1 MDVSKSEV
9 DKLFKLNGLF
19 LAPDASQYILSIVQR
34 VEVSKRQK
42 VLRKLVETILKQ
54 KVDNNKISKELC
66 EAAVKECRAE
76 HSTDITVLYVIDA
89 FAVPYFRFSRPLKK
103 FIPFVPADSSENR
116 LIFPVS
122 ACAKAFLY
130 AHRYEV
136 IYQRM
141 LRHQVFSQ
149 TTSLDG
155 SHNTS
160 HRLRQ
165 IEYLLAS
172 GSRIDSA
179 VVLGLISQVHEGKW
193 YAEDPSGVV
202 ELNLQQAIFHEGLLP
217 EGSIALIEGFYD
229 DKILYVTGI
238 GLPPCE
244 SPEVSRRAFSVANP
258 FGGGLPDAPAAPLDT
273 KMHKLLTTTQAGS
286 DAMLVIL
293 GETHLDKLDTL
304 DQLNTLFAGY
314 SACAPVAFILSG
326 NFLSADSVGKTCPE
340 RRIIL
345 RKLLRQLLTIFKNNF
360 PESSESQNTSQLNQ
374 SPQLILI
381 PGPDDPVYA
390 PQHIL
395 PRPGLG
401 IDLISDDI
409 KDRSPSSCPPW
420 LRLASNPCRL
430 RLYTREIVIFRAN
443 YSRLLVRHCIHLP
456 TLNALDS
463 CAETDEKIEDS
474 TLRKDSEMTDMDSDG
489 TTSSTVSTPQTK
501 QQTSS
506 RKNGKTTVEY
516 LGQCL
521 ARCLASQAH
530 LLPLL
535 GHIAPVY
542 WYHDQALSLN
552 PLPNLVVAI
561 EPDSLADLN
570 ASEVGL
576 VTTGNCRFINPGRFG
591 QVKYSN
597 ESGFKKLYNFKVYYP
612 RTEIVEDSRL
622 PST

>member
-1 MDVSKSEV
+1 MIDVSKSEV

-202 ELNLQQAIFHEGLLP
+202 ELNLQQAIFHE
-217 EGSIALIEGFYD
+217 
-229 DKILYVTGI
+229 
-238 GLPPCE
+238 
-244 SPEVSRRAFSVANP
+244 VSRRAFSVANP

-314 SACAPVAFILSG
+314 SACAP
-326 NFLSADSVGKTCPE
+326 
-340 RRIIL
+340 RIIL